1 MRQNYMQDQF
11 SSDPVYKIDDQA
23 KGTRIS
29 HESAR
34 EKRERT
40 RRVNYNPP
48 RSMTPE
54 EKEYYDKHKN
64 LNGFYR

>member
-1 MRQNYMQDQF
+1 MQDPF
-11 SSDPVYKIDDQA
+11 SSDPVYTIDDQV

-40 RRVNYNPP
+40 KRVNYSPP
-48 RSMTPE
+48 RSMTAE
-54 EKEYYDKHKN
+54 EKEYYNEHKN
-64 LNGFYR
+64 LNGFYK